1 MIIQTMQRGV
11 ETAADHQCDNQFS
24 VTGNDV
30 DPKVTACMHE
40 KYTSCLCGYTFIS
53 HNTLK
58 SKTNF
63 EVILALMFHFVT
75 LTVSM

>member
-11 ETAADHQCDNQFS
+11 KTAADHQFS

-30 DPKVTACMHE
+30 GPEVTAC
-40 KYTSCLCGYTFIS
+40 LCEYTFIS

-58 SKTNF
+58 SKTNY

-75 LTVSM
+75 LTVPM